1 MIPQPQRNIVDL
13 IGETSPYLFENADK
27 IAFKDN
33 PTEFPLHQPF
43 ESFERENFSDFIKI
57 LTTMGSLNLV
67 KEMKTEEKNYFLAE
81 KLRIRR
87 ISHQQPSGLLV
98 AKISPQLENHQKGK
112 SLIEIRDDAN
122 TLFQMEVDYYIF
134 NEPSFKKIFEPHYN
148 GETDAAFPSCT
159 LPETS
164 LEYLNENEFNVT
176 VNGFTRDQCK
186 GHFENY
192 QIVPAVYIAKCILK
206 NVFKSAPANTTE
218 TAAVEIENVEA
229 FLNKAMPVDTAFKVN
244 VSIFRL
250 QKNLKT
256 YKCTVTD
263 YANEYGHYFIT
274 LKNLIN

>member
-1 MIPQPQRNIVDL
+1 MIPQPTKNIVEL

-27 IAFKDN
+27 ITIKDN
-33 PTEFPLHQPF
+33 PTEFPLHKSF
-43 ESFERENFSDFIKI
+43 ESFDRENFSDFIKI
-57 LTTMGSLNLV
+57 LTTMGSLNLA

-87 ISHQQPSGLLV
+87 ISHKPPSGLLV
-98 AKISPQLENHQKGK
+98 AKINPQLENNQKGK
-112 SLIEIRDDAN
+112 SLIEIRDDMN

-134 NEPSFKKIFEPHYN
+134 NEPSFRKIFEPHYN
-148 GETDAAFPSCT
+148 DETDHTFSCN

-164 LEYLNENEFNVT
+164 FEYLNENEFNVT
-176 VNGFTRDQCK
+176 VNGFTRNQCK

-206 NVFKSAPANTTE
+206 NVFKATPAGNPESAR
-218 TAAVEIENVEA
+218 VEIENVEA
-229 FLNKAMPVDTAFKVN
+229 FLNRAMPVHTAFKVN
-244 VSIFRL
+244 VSIFQL

-263 YANEYGHYFIT
+263 YENEYGHYFIT
-274 LKNLIN
+274 LKNLVN